1 MQKNISGIGNLQQ
14 DSYTAFFGLLPLN
27 INCFRMKYAT
37 YKLRI
42 SFLMS
47 IFASE
52 KTLYMKFVRAIAGYN
67 HLWAVRDEAKEAD
80 ELTMLF

>member
-1 MQKNISGIGNLQQ
+1 
-14 DSYTAFFGLLPLN
+14 
-27 INCFRMKYAT
+27 MKYAT

-80 ELTMLF
+80 ELTMLFDKDSFVDFFEEDLL